1 MTSVDDISELKLVA
15 LIVDHGDRKAMEK
28 LYRMHVGAL
37 AALCSRYVVDADVVN
52 DILQESFLKIFSSLP
67 GFTHRGAGSLR
78 AWMSRIV
85 INESLKHLSHV
96 SRFDSLPDDDR
107 LVEDMAV
114 DQSSP
119 DVMSIP
125 LDVIQSA
132 IMSLPVGYR
141 TILNLYLFENMSH
154 KEIARMLNIKENS
167 SASQYSRAKALL
179 AKKLNDYKSRNYV

>member
-1 MTSVDDISELKLVA
+1 
-15 LIVDHGDRKAMEK
+15 
-28 LYRMHVGAL
+28 
-37 AALCSRYVVDADVVN
+37 
-52 DILQESFLKIFSSLP
+52 
-67 GFTHRGAGSLR
+67 
-78 AWMSRIV
+78 MSRIV